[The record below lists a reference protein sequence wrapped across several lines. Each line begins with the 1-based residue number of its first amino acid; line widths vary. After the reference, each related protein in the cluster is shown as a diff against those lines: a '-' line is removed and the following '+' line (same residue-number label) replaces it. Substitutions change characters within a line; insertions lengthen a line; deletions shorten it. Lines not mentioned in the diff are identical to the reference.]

1 MVIDA
6 VLDKTID
13 KIRVKIR
20 HLSVV
25 SVMLWTASSLTPATI
40 DPMRVSVPVA
50 RFASNMLRSQQT
62 CVQLRRAIERISA
75 LIVTND
81 E

>member
-1 MVIDA
+1 MR

-20 HLSVV
+20 HLSGREGY
-25 SVMLWTASSLTPATI
+25 VMDRFLPNPATI
-40 DPMRVSVPVA
+40 DPMRVSVPAA
-50 RFASNMLRSQQT
+50 RCASNTLDHHAFNLRP
-62 CVQLRRAIERISA
+62 AIERVSA